1 MAIYNLDNYLEKDG
15 LGFPLNFRRGNPNPL
30 DNSSVW
36 KSYEEAKAYAE
47 TNPVAYVGQPI
58 TVVTTAEDGSTSV
71 TMYTIQNAA
80 GDLEEVGKVTL
91 GDDKVVEIIDGK
103 ITLVGIDEITDTSK
117 KYQPILVDGV
127 LTWQELSATTVE
139 GLDSSIKALDKEVE
153 DIQVTVGDAESGLV
167 KGVADNAAAIEVI
180 NTSLADIYT
189 KAQTDAKISEEVGKQ
204 SHFSA
209 KIVASTDE
217 MTDATVL
224 YLVKDDTAEGADKYN
239 EYILVDG
246 VPTLI
251 GDTTTNLDDYAT
263 VEALNAVSLV
273 ANAAAVKADV
283 DAAIGAINTTVSD
296 LTATVGAN
304 KTEADEAIAA
314 LQEVDGGFET
324 RIKALEDVGSEKNF
338 IAAASSEFIV
348 TDDTRTISVNAI
360 DNSKITGLSALLAE
374 KIDKKDGYG
383 LISSEDQ
390 EKLNKLTITDGN
402 LEISGSVEAGSVKN
416 LGAWITGQRDSIAG
430 LFSTA
435 DETKLDGIETGAQ
448 VNVIEAITAAG
459 TALSITDKTVNIAFA
474 TSNLAGLVKSAA
486 NDAEGNVAVNS
497 VYVDSATG
505 IGKVKAVNVNT
516 LVQDDGDTLI
526 LHGGNA

>member
-1 MAIYNLDNYLEKDG
+1 MAIYNLENYLEKDG

-47 TNPVAYVGQPI
+47 TNPIAYVGQPI

-71 TMYTIQNAA
+71 TMYTIQNTA
-80 GDLEEVGKVTL
+80 GALEEVGKVTL

-139 GLDSSIKALDKEVE
+139 GLDAAIKALEKEV
-153 DIQVTVGDAESGLV
+153 DDVQVTVGDAESGLV
-167 KGVADNAAAIEVI
+167 KAVADNTAAIGALE
-180 NTSLADIYT
+180 TSLADVYT
-189 KAQTDAKISEEVGKQ
+189 KAQTDAKIAEEVGKQ
-204 SHFSA
+204 SHFSS
-209 KIVASTDE
+209 KIVSSTDE
-217 MTDATVL
+217 MTDPTVL
-224 YLVKDDTAEGADKYN
+224 YLVKDDTVEGADKYN

-246 VPTLI
+246 VATLI

-263 VEALNAVSLV
+263 VEALNAVSEV

-296 LTATVGAN
+296 LSVIVGTN
-304 KTEADEAIAA
+304 KTAADEAIAA
-314 LQEVDGGFET
+314 LQQVDGGFET
-324 RIKALEDVGSEKNF
+324 RIKALEDVGAEKNV
-338 IAAASSEFIV
+338 IVAVSSEFTV
-348 TDDTRTISVNAI
+348 AEDTRALSIAAI
-360 DNSKITGLSALLAE
+360 DSSKVTGLSALLAG
-374 KIDKKDGYG
+374 KIDKQDGYG
-383 LISSEDQ
+383 LISAEDQ

-416 LGAWITGQRDSIAG
+416 LGAWITGQRDSLAG

-435 DETKLDGIETGAQ
+435 NETKLEGIEAGAQ
-448 VNVIEAITAAG
+448 VNLIEAINVAG
-459 TALSITDKTVNIAFA
+459 TALSITDKTVNIPIA
-474 TSNLAGLVKSAA
+474 SVSMAGIIKSAA
-486 NDAEGNVAVNS
+486 DVEGVATANS
-497 VYVDSATG
+497 VYVDASSG
-505 IGKVKAVNVNT
+505 IGTVKAVNVNT
-516 LVQDDGDTLI
+516 LVQDETDTFI
-526 LHGGNA
+526 IFGGNA